1 MNKSPGSAARKGFSR
16 RRLLQLAAV
25 GGVVGTLGYLGLR
38 PKGKLK
44 AVRHS
49 QPMMGTIV
57 NMVVCGPDEDLCR
70 RGIDDCIK
78 RMEALAQMMSTY
90 VPESPL
96 SELNRT
102 GILNNA
108 PAELVE
114 VFKLAI
120 ELSTLTNGAFD
131 PTVLPL
137 VGLFKQLKKTGTL
150 PEEQKVKE
158 ILQLV
163 DYRHIV
169 VENGTTVR
177 YSKPG
182 ISVTLDAVAKGY
194 IVDQGIEVLQRLEL
208 NNAFVEAGGDLMAV
222 GHRYDGKPWKIGIRN
237 PRSDDLKKMTTIEMS
252 DRAIAT
258 SGDYMQYFT
267 EDKKMHHIIDPRTGF
282 SPVRTASSSIIAPT
296 VARADGLA
304 TATMVLDPDESIALL
319 ETLPDCEGY
328 LIDKELNRY
337 QTKGFFS

>member
-1 MNKSPGSAARKGFSR
+1 MRTSTASTNQKGFSR
-16 RRLLQLAAV
+16 RRLLQLAVA
-25 GGVVGTLGYLGLR
+25 GGALGIIGYLTIR
-38 PKGKLK
+38 PAGRLK
-44 AVRHS
+44 PVRHS

-57 NMVVCGPDEDLCR
+57 NLVVCGEDEALCR
-70 RGIDDCIK
+70 EGIQACLE
-78 RMEALAQMMSTY
+78 RMEFLSAMMSTY
-90 VPESPL
+90 VTDSPL

-102 GILNNA
+102 GILKSA
-108 PAELVE
+108 PPELVE
-114 VFKLAI
+114 VFTLAI
-120 ELSTLTNGAFD
+120 ELSELTEGAFD

-137 VGLFKQLKKTGTL
+137 VGLFKQVKKTGTV
-150 PEEQKVKE
+150 PEEQKIKE

-169 VENGTTVR
+169 VENATTVR

-182 ISVTLDAVAKGY
+182 ISATLDAVAKGY
-194 IVDQGIEVLQRLEL
+194 IVDQGIEVLQQLEL
-208 NNAFVEAGGDLMAV
+208 NNAFIEAGGDLMAV

-237 PRSDDLKKMTTIEMS
+237 PRRDDLKKMTTIEMS

-267 EDKKMHHIIDPRTGF
+267 EDKKNHHIIDPRTGF
-282 SPVRTASSSIIAPT
+282 SPVRTASSSILAPT

-304 TATMVLDPDESIALL
+304 TAAMVLDPEQSIALL
-319 ETLPDCEGY
+319 ETIPDCEGY